1 MTRHYEPPKQS
12 GGGQFFDAMVVLVLV
27 YAALLAPVVLGLTQ
41 SAIGGEAEVAAAN
54 LTWESL
60 GQNAAMQAQWEKLGV
75 SIEEAAA
82 IINSRFDYTI
92 EPLPLILTAV
102 IIFGYVVFLIRASD
116 REYREVLD
124 EKFGGD

>member
-1 MTRHYEPPKQS
+1 MTPHYVPPEQS

-41 SAIGGEAEVAAAN
+41 SAIGGEADVIAEN

-60 GQNAAMQAQWEKLGV
+60 GQNATMQAQWEKLGV
-75 SIEEAAA
+75 SLEEAAA

-102 IIFGYVVFLIRASD
+102 IIFGYVFFLIWASD
-116 REYREVLD
+116 REYREVID